1 MPTSTYEHIASFAA
15 TGTDNAI
22 SISSIPQTYTD
33 LKIIFNGIKA
43 GANLIPQFRFNS
55 NTSSIYNG
63 ITLSTSTSL
72 VGCDYSAVGT
82 KFYLIPSGVDQA
94 NTVTLEIDVMGYTST
109 TKAKSV
115 LLNYQG
121 RLVTAGTKAL
131 AVGLF
136 NSTAAITSVTF
147 SDVFGSG
154 FTTNTNIQVYGI
166 KAA

>member
-1 MPTSTYEHIASFAA
+1 MPDTYEHIASYTA
-15 TGTDNAI
+15 TGTVSQIGLTAL
-22 SISSIPQTYTD
+22 PQTYTD
-33 LKIIFNGIKA
+33 LKIIFNGLKA
-43 GANLIPQFRFNS
+43 GANMIPTFRFNANS
-55 NTSSIYNG
+55 NSIYNG
-63 ITLSTSTSL
+63 ISLNTSTSL

-82 KFYLIPSGVDQA
+82 KFYLIPSGIDQN

-121 RLVTAGTKAL
+121 RLVTAGTKLL

-136 NSTAAITSVTF
+136 NDTTAVTSVQF
-147 SDVFGSG
+147 NDVFGDG
-154 FTTNTNIQVYGI
+154 FTTGTNVQIYGI